1 LNVENPY
8 IANSALDPRSEY
20 IPAKRNSRDAMT
32 ERKKWQIAGIVVVAL
47 AYLGGIVG
55 WTWAA
60 LSVG

>member
-1 LNVENPY
+1 M
-8 IANSALDPRSEY
+8 ANQ
-20 IPAKRNSRDAMT
+20 
-32 ERKKWQIAGIVVVAL
+32 KKWQILGIVIVAL